1 MKKSCGAEP
10 EVHRRQVLQ
19 GFGLSIECIWML
31 CLQPTLDACFPLR
44 SYGQGCGQAYQGYG
58 GYAGA
63 AYGAP
68 DQTYGNAYGP
78 GYGGTGYGGGQG
90 GQGGCGYSYGP
101 SGYGQGAFACCH
113 IHITSFGELMQTQ
126 VPNLQAQVMAT
137 MLVATTEPRRH
148 HEASEHAQAAML
160 KVRSGLQDAAATAVV
175 RATSVQ
181 QGCPAPSRRPYCR
194 HRDA

>member
-10 EVHRRQVLQ
+10 EVHMRQVLQ
-19 GFGLSIECIWML
+19 GFELSIECIWML

-113 IHITSFGELMQTQ
+113 IHITSFGEFDADASSELAGTGYGYDARGY
-126 VPNLQAQVMAT
+126 NGASSA
-137 MLVATTEPRRH
+137 PR
-148 HEASEHAQAAML
+148 
-160 KVRSGLQDAAATAVV
+160 GI
-175 RATSVQ
+175 
-181 QGCPAPSRRPYCR
+181 
-194 HRDA
+194 